1 MQIDVDHL
9 YCMYLARREDPCVE
23 RGIVYQV
30 IKKFVDVFQVRYV
43 VVSKLRDSTLLSRH
57 LGSFLL
63 CVYRC

>member
-9 YCMYLARREDPCVE
+9 YCMHLARREDPCVG
-23 RGIVYQV
+23 RGIAYQV
-30 IKKFVDVFQVRYV
+30 IKKFVDVFQVPYV

-63 CVYRC
+63 CVYHS

>member
-23 RGIVYQV
+23 RGIAYQV

-63 CVYRC
+63 CVYHS

>member
-23 RGIVYQV
+23 RGIAYQV

-43 VVSKLRDSTLLSRH
+43 VGLNVVVTSPWIVSALCV
-57 LGSFLL
+57 SFLT
-63 CVYRC
+63 